1 MILENTTISIFSAH
15 APFSSLCLSF
25 FALLLQPR
33 LIIALLFLPRR
44 NQIRTTPHPQ
54 ISHPHRRQFH
64 TEWNIET
71 LASHEVSDEAK
82 RKIKS
87 YFHIKL

>member
-1 MILENTTISIFSAH
+1 M
-15 APFSSLCLSF
+15 
-25 FALLLQPR
+25 
-33 LIIALLFLPRR
+33 
-44 NQIRTTPHPQ
+44 TPHPQ
-54 ISHPHRRQFH
+54 ISHRHRRQFH